1 LSFNKIPIHA
11 DAIIVYITV
20 EWPTSMSS
28 FADYLSKSQSGEY
41 GVREALHM
49 PKPPDYKPEKQ
60 LPGRGVSEVLH
71 GNLSEADKLALYRSD
86 YR

>member
-1 LSFNKIPIHA
+1 MTMYN
-11 DAIIVYITV
+11 
-20 EWPTSMSS
+20 
-28 FADYLSKSQSGEY
+28 FADHMAKGKPDAY
-41 GVREALHM
+41 GVRESLHM

-71 GNLSEADKLALYRSD
+71 GNLSEADQLAQYRVD